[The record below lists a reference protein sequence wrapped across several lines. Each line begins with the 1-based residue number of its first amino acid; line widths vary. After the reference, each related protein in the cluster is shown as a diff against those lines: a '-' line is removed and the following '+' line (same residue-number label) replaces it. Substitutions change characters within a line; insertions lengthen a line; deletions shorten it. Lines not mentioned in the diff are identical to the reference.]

1 MNRPVE
7 SLPRPVV
14 RPKGRCTTFTKPSP
28 SAFVVRTVP
37 RRERELGAAVGRMRI
52 RCCRDD
58 GFVGPMPEI
67 KVSVHARG
75 RCREEKEVECGLSSR
90 HHRMSLASLID
101 RLPLN
106 QSISSRTE
114 GSRARAPGEAC
125 MEEDGISPSGLSR
138 SIAKRCKGLK
148 P

>member
-1 MNRPVE
+1 MSLCRVQWCARKADAPLLRSPV
-7 SLPRPVV
+7 LPL
-14 RPKGRCTTFTKPSP
+14 S
-28 SAFVVRTVP
+28 SFVPFRG
-37 RRERELGAAVGRMRI
+37 ERESGAAVGRMRI

-58 GFVGPMPEI
+58 GFVGQIPEN
-67 KVSVHARG
+67 KVHVYARG
-75 RCREEKEVECGLSSR
+75 RCRERKNVECWLSSR
-90 HHRMSLASLID
+90 HHRMSLASFED

-114 GSRARAPGEAC
+114 GSRARTPGEAF

-138 SIAKRCKGLK
+138 SIAKRCKGMK